1 MALKVQEIYLHI
13 GPHKTASTYLQ
24 QHIFN
29 QLEGLEYYGPTADI
43 TKKLH
48 PKNYNISDE
57 NAGPVNVDELNSL
70 AINNKVLISSE
81 NWFGEHNLGYQNR
94 FSNCDII
101 KKLIPAAKIIII
113 IRKQDDWLKS
123 LYKQNIQKGS
133 YFSFEDFVA
142 KFGFDDNPFDVID
155 NYINNFGK
163 ENIHIIPYEKLLAD
177 SDKFMSDMASV
188 LGYSNRLVSVN
199 HFSNKSVND
208 NLLGINR
215 SINYFLY
222 ILFGSDRSN
231 LNKYTRKIIQFYI
244 SPLFDKLPHSKK
256 QLSVKKDQ
264 FKNILRRAEPYNRIL
279 DKEFNLNLTEY
290 GYYE

>member
-1 MALKVQEIYLHI
+1 MEEIYLHV

-29 QLEGLEYYGPTADI
+29 QLEGFDYYGPTSDI

-48 PKNYNISDE
+48 PQNYNISDE
-57 NAGPVNVDELNSL
+57 KAGSVNVDELNSL

-123 LYKQNIQKGS
+123 LYKQNVQKGS

-142 KFGFDDNPFDVID
+142 QFGFDDNPFDVID

-163 ENIHIIPYEKLLAD
+163 ENVHIIPYEKLLAEP
-177 SDKFMSDMASV
+177 DKFISDIASV
-188 LGYSNRLVSVN
+188 LGYSNALISVN
-199 HFSNKSVND
+199 RFENKSVND
-208 NLLGINR
+208 KLLVINR
-215 SINYFLY
+215 RLNYFLC
-222 ILFGSDRSN
+222 LLSGSDRSN
-231 LNKYTRKIIQFYI
+231 LNKYTRKLMQFYI
-244 SPLFDKLPHSKK
+244 SPLFDKLSHSKK

-264 FKNILRRAEPYNRIL
+264 FNNILRRAEPYNRIL

>member
-1 MALKVQEIYLHI
+1 MEEIYLHV

-29 QLEGLEYYGPTADI
+29 QLEGFDYYGPTSDI

-48 PKNYNISDE
+48 PQNYNISDE
-57 NAGPVNVDELNSL
+57 KAGSVNVDELNSL

-123 LYKQNIQKGS
+123 LYKQNVQKGS

-142 KFGFDDNPFDVID
+142 QFGFDDNPFDVID

-163 ENIHIIPYEKLLAD
+163 ENVHIIPYEKLLAEP
-177 SDKFMSDMASV
+177 DKFISDIASV
-188 LGYSNRLVSVN
+188 LGYSNALISVN
-199 HFSNKSVND
+199 RFENKSVND
-208 NLLGINR
+208 KLLVINR
-215 SINYFLY
+215 RLNYFLC
-222 ILFGSDRSN
+222 LLSGSDRSN
-231 LNKYTRKIIQFYI
+231 LNKYTRKLMQFYI
-244 SPLFDKLPHSKK
+244 SPLFDKLSHSKK

-264 FKNILRRAEPYNRIL
+264 FNNILRRAEPYIR
-279 DKEFNLNLTEY
+279 NLI
-290 GYYE
+290 